1 LNADFLAAELLAEIF
16 AILADCFAEA
26 EFFAILADY
35 LNFEH
40 ADKIPTDL
48 RVALKFLT
56 SKFCLLIAP
65 IKLVFKVF

>member
-16 AILADCFAEA
+16 VILADCFAEA

-48 RVALKFLT
+48 RE
-56 SKFCLLIAP
+56 FCLLIAP